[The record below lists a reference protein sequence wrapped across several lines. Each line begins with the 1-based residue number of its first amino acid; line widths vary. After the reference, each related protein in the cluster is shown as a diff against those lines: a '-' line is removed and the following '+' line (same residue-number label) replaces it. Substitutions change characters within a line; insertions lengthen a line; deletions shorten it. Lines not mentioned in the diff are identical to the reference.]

1 MKRLGKTVS
10 FGCALSFALSAFG
23 TMAPLSAGRRA
34 EAVCDTV
41 CFDFS
46 RLTLMNQYH
55 VGDSIRAG
63 DATVYLESY
72 LKNGNLISLAAATA
86 YANQSLHSKGVP
98 PELRTYF
105 ITNRVVPDF
114 PLQSVTFRFG
124 HINAPN
130 GPDPH
135 SNIGMNGDLREVVGS
150 IAGMSGQIIGD
161 PATGEAEV
169 IVTLDAV
176 QPANTIVGTVEL
188 RAVSGQIEEFTFGG
202 VQFFVDDL
210 CMKK

>member
-1 MKRLGKTVS
+1 MGKTVS

-55 VGDSIRAG
+55 VGDSVRAG

-86 YANQSLHSKGVP
+86 YANQSLHSKECRRSSG
-98 PELRTYF
+98 RTSSP
-105 ITNRVVPDF
+105 IGWCR
-114 PLQSVTFRFG
+114 TFRC
-124 HINAPN
+124 
-130 GPDPH
+130 
-135 SNIGMNGDLREVVGS
+135 SR
-150 IAGMSGQIIGD
+150 
-161 PATGEAEV
+161 
-169 IVTLDAV
+169 
-176 QPANTIVGTVEL
+176 
-188 RAVSGQIEEFTFGG
+188 
-202 VQFFVDDL
+202 
-210 CMKK
+210 

>member
-1 MKRLGKTVS
+1 
-10 FGCALSFALSAFG
+10 
-23 TMAPLSAGRRA
+23 
-34 EAVCDTV
+34 
-41 CFDFS
+41 
-46 RLTLMNQYH
+46 
-55 VGDSIRAG
+55 
-63 DATVYLESY
+63 
-72 LKNGNLISLAAATA
+72 
-86 YANQSLHSKGVP
+86 
-98 PELRTYF
+98 
-105 ITNRVVPDF
+105 VVPDF

-135 SNIGMNGDLREVVGS
+135 SNIGVNGDLREVVGS

-188 RAVSGQIEEFTFGG
+188 RAVQRSDRGVHLRRSSVLRRRSLHEEVSPRAEAEELGRLRLHAGG
-202 VQFFVDDL
+202 RRWVTAP
-210 CMKK
+210 